1 MSDYYTV
8 KRTRPKNDLEIDK
21 SLFEHELIRRFK
33 KTEQLDLKKCI
44 IDSSGTFITTNKLSR
59 QIADT
64 SNVYLQDSYNILLL
78 ILKKIVFLNFRI
90 VIKKTI
96 WFTDGWSNG
105 YFHWM
110 LDALPRLFTAIQNQ
124 PSTKVILPHQFKNQ
138 DYISASLKALG
149 VNDIQFMKPNTYY
162 WFRRILFQTHL
173 APTGNYHDET
183 VRHMRDRLLENLP
196 LNNSTKGER
205 IYISRAK
212 AKRRRVIN
220 EHELIPILKKHQFSI
235 IHFEDYNWAEQMAF
249 CANAKIMIGL
259 HGAGL
264 TNMLF
269 MNKNTKV
276 LELRRENDA
285 HNNCYFALASALNI
299 QYYYQLC
306 KTNSEDTLHADFEVD
321 KLNFKSNLE
330 FIANF

>member
-8 KRTRPKNDLEIDK
+8 KRTRPKNGLEIDK
-21 SLFEHELIRRFK
+21 SLFEHELMRIFK

-220 EHELIPILKKHQFSI
+220 
-235 IHFEDYNWAEQMAF
+235 
-249 CANAKIMIGL
+249 
-259 HGAGL
+259 
-264 TNMLF
+264 
-269 MNKNTKV
+269 
-276 LELRRENDA
+276 
-285 HNNCYFALASALNI
+285 
-299 QYYYQLC
+299 
-306 KTNSEDTLHADFEVD
+306 
-321 KLNFKSNLE
+321 
-330 FIANF
+330 